1 MRQNIINAG
10 LRAPDHGALQPWRF
24 VMIENQG
31 SERFSQ
37 LLQAAAK
44 QDQLDEAAIEKAT
57 KAPFRAPLIITVIA
71 HCTEETK
78 VPRWEQVVSA
88 GCAVQAMQMAALAQ
102 GFNGI
107 WRTGTGPS
115 MRWCAKPSAAVS
127 RMRSSASSI
136 WARHS

>member
-1 MRQNIINAG
+1 
-10 LRAPDHGALQPWRF
+10 
-24 VMIENQG
+24 MIENQG
-31 SERFSQ
+31 LERFSQ

-107 WRTGTGPS
+107 WRTGAWT
-115 MRWCAKPSAAVS
+115 RACAGA
-127 RMRSSASSI
+127 RSLRLPRAG
-136 WARHS
+136 